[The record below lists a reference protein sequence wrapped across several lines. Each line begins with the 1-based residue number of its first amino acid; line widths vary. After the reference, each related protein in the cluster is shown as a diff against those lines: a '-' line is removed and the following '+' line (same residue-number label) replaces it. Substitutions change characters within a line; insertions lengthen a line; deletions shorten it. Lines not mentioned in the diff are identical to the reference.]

1 MVVMFSPF
9 WLDHSVFMR
18 PCATFDRG
26 CSDCWGH
33 VTPNGYPTIGGT
45 NGGANTGIIDDV
57 GHHPAAF
64 LNPLTL

>member
-26 CSDCWGH
+26 
-33 VTPNGYPTIGGT
+33 VQIVGGMSLPMDT
-45 NGGANTGIIDDV
+45 QQLEAQMEEPIRES
-57 GHHPAAF
+57 
-64 LNPLTL
+64 